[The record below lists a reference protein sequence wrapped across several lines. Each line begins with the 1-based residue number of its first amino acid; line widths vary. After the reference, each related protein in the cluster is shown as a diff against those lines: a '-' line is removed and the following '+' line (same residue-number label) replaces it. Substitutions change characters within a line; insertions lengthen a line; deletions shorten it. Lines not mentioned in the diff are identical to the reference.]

1 MTSTRN
7 RGRPKNPATLHRE
20 QKTAEAEKILRE
32 TAIRHPMSATER
44 NEMGALIEA
53 LERWEAKTLEEYHVP
68 PMKKE
73 LAYAAAS
80 IGDESLEGY
89 EEIILKEYRQ
99 VVSNGERARAEG
111 SNSNQQRAKD
121 RHASIISEYA
131 TVIDRLIKQG
141 RSKSS
146 IADVIVKELR
156 KLRPETPISARTVRR
171 WIAGYQARKLA
182 KPMVEKIL

>member
-20 QKTAEAEKILRE
+20 QEIAEAEKILRE
-32 TAIRHPMSATER
+32 TAIRHPMSAAER
-44 NEMGALIEA
+44 NEMGVIIES
-53 LERWEAKTLEEYHVP
+53 LDRREAKTLEEYHVP

-89 EEIILKEYRQ
+89 EEIILREYRQ
-99 VVSNGERARAEG
+99 VLSNGELARAEG
-111 SNSNQQRAKD
+111 SNSNQQRAKE

-131 TVIDRLIKQG
+131 TVIDRLTKQG
-141 RSKSS
+141 RSNSS
-146 IADVIVKELR
+146 IAAVIVKKLR
-156 KLRPETPISARTVRR
+156 KLQPETPLSARTVRR
-171 WIAGYQARKLA
+171 LIAGYQARKLA
-182 KPMVEKIL
+182 KPIDKEIC